1 MRPIEEIRTII
12 NAATDVILKEQRK
25 DSKGRISV
33 IDQAYMILLA
43 KARAFDE
50 ISEIFEK
57 EETNWWN

>member
-1 MRPIEEIRTII
+1 MRPIEEIRTIV

>member
-12 NAATDVILKEQRK
+12 NATTDLILKAQRK

-43 KARAFDE
+43 KAQAFDE

>member
-1 MRPIEEIRTII
+1 MKPIEEIKII
-12 NAATDVILKEQRK
+12 VNGATDTILKEQRK
-25 DSKGRISV
+25 DPTDIVLV
-33 IDQAYMILLA
+33 IDQAYMILMA